1 MNEVEIH
8 QVDQSKSIELTESAK
23 KHLLMGLEKQ
33 KNAIGV
39 KFSVKKTGCS
49 GLSYEIN
56 FVDFITQ
63 DDLTFPLS
71 AQYKIYVDKKSY
83 PFLQGMRV
91 DYVKDAFGSKLV
103 FQNPNQKGQCG
114 CGESF
119 TV

>member
-1 MNEVEIH
+1 MSEVGIH
-8 QVDQSKSIELTESAK
+8 QVEQYQPIELTESAK
-23 KHLLMGLEKQ
+23 KHLLKGLEKQ
-33 KNAIGV
+33 ENAIGV
-39 KFSVKKTGCS
+39 RFSVKKTGCS
-49 GLSYEIN
+49 GLAYEIN

-71 AQYKIYVDKKSY
+71 EQYRIYVDKKSY

-91 DYVKDAFGSKLV
+91 DYIKDGFGSKLV